1 MTLERLLI
9 TGAAGGLGRMA
20 RARLG
25 HLARL
30 RRLSD
35 VVAMDPAGPGEEVV
49 EADLGDLAAMEA
61 LVDGCDGIIHF
72 GGVSVEDRFE
82 AILEA
87 NLRGTYHLY
96 EAARRR
102 GSPRIVFASS
112 NHAIGFHTR
121 ETRLDADAVLR
132 PDSLYG
138 VSKCYGEAMARL
150 YHDKFG
156 IETAIVRI
164 GSCFPEPKDH
174 RMLATWLSHDD
185 FVRLMECVFRAPRLG
200 CPVIYGASANDEAW
214 WDNGRTAYLG
224 WRPQDNAETFR
235 AALDARMTPPPADDP
250 AVRYQGG
257 GFAAAGHF
265 EDPPGGRGSHGDG

>member
-82 AILEA
+82 
-87 NLRGTYHLY
+87 
-96 EAARRR
+96 
-102 GSPRIVFASS
+102 
-112 NHAIGFHTR
+112 
-121 ETRLDADAVLR
+121 
-132 PDSLYG
+132 
-138 VSKCYGEAMARL
+138 
-150 YHDKFG
+150 
-156 IETAIVRI
+156 
-164 GSCFPEPKDH
+164 
-174 RMLATWLSHDD
+174 
-185 FVRLMECVFRAPRLG
+185 
-200 CPVIYGASANDEAW
+200 
-214 WDNGRTAYLG
+214 
-224 WRPQDNAETFR
+224 
-235 AALDARMTPPPADDP
+235 
-250 AVRYQGG
+250 
-257 GFAAAGHF
+257 
-265 EDPPGGRGSHGDG
+265 